1 MNSGNSA
8 MNPYALVYSTASNAG
23 IHRGM
28 SLPFCMSPHVESA
41 KFKICNILLYGIYTR
56 VRKIQRINKLW

>member
-28 SLPFCMSPHVESA
+28 SLPFCMSQHVESA
-41 KFKICNILLYGIYTR
+41 NLKSAIFCYMAF
-56 VRKIQRINKLW
+56 IQELGRQSSAKNK